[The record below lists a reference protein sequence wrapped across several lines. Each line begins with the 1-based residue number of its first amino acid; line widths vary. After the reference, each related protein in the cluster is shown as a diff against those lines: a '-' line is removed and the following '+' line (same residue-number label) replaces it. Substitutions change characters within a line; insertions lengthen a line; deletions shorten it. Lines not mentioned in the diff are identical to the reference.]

1 MAMVMTPLMTEIDHI
16 LTLKEKRHT
25 ASLGKRGAA
34 AQGYGLLNTF
44 YALGVLV
51 GPLCAGYITQ
61 SAGWGAM
68 GWPFGLICGVAGI
81 SIFWWTGGRIQLK
94 GR

>member
-51 GPLCAGYITQ
+51 GP
-61 SAGWGAM
+61 
-68 GWPFGLICGVAGI
+68 
-81 SIFWWTGGRIQLK
+81 
-94 GR
+94 